1 MRLKPGV
8 RALGL
13 KPEILLAIMVAE
25 SVFLPDELV
34 ITSITEGRHSRGS
47 EHYTGM
53 AFDARIRD
61 VGKSR
66 AKEIT
71 RNIHVGLGDDYDVVL
86 EETHLHVEFDPKSP
100 Y

>member
-8 RALGL
+8 RVLGL
-13 KPEILLAIMVAE
+13 KPELLIAIMVAD

-34 ITSITEGRHSRGS
+34 LTSVTEGRHSSGS
-47 EHYTGM
+47 AHYTGM

-61 VGKSR
+61 VGESR
-66 AKEIT
+66 AKQIA
-71 RNIHVGLGDDYDVVL
+71 RSIGKHLGGDYDVVL